1 MKNIPSA
8 RRAHYLAGVRVFL
21 IMVALVAGMAGCRP
35 TPQYNLTIS
44 STAGGN
50 VTTPGEGTF
59 GYDAG
64 TVTDLVATTDAG
76 YRFVNWTG
84 DVGTIADVNAAATN
98 ITVNGNYSITANF
111 VKQYDLTT
119 SSIEGGSVTEPGEG
133 MFTYDAGTV
142 VDLVATHDAGYSFVN
157 WTGDVSTIANVYS
170 ATTTVTMNGDYSVT
184 ANFEPP
190 VWDSTITLDCHL
202 TVPNE
207 LAPLAQYVYLPWI
220 AELEAINGT
229 FGGKFDVNVTYGDS
243 PFDAGA
249 SLAAL
254 SIGTTDMGML
264 SPETYHLGGLGYL
277 PWMFPNITS
286 CAYTMYTM
294 LTEGN
299 ARWDAYGQLDGVK
312 ILINVPLWGSQMWT
326 RAVNVTEPAN
336 LTGLKIRTDA
346 VGVQAADVTALGGVP
361 VYLGVSELA
370 AALNTLTING
380 CFFTYFGIDSAF
392 GLGGATCYTTELN
405 MFYKP
410 YALAMNKESYDDLP
424 SEARAALD
432 TLCGPAKSVEWASA
446 NLAAEAGYRAATD
459 ANRPIY
465 VPASGEMDLWKAAT
479 ANIDDSWAVYMTTT
493 LGYNGTGI
501 LARAIELIALSP

>member
-1 MKNIPSA
+1 MLSS
-8 RRAHYLAGVRVFL
+8 RRYHHLTRIGVFL
-21 IMVALVAGMAGCRP
+21 IVVALIAGTVGCDGGV
-35 TPQYNLTIS
+35 YALAVS
-44 STAGGN
+44 STAGGS
-50 VTTPGEGTF
+50 VTAPGEGIFT
-59 GYDAG
+59 YDGG
-64 TVTDLVATTDAG
+64 TVVNLTAEAEEG
-76 YRFVNWTG
+76 YRFIQWTG
-84 DVGTIADVNAAATN
+84 NVSTIGDVNSATTN
-98 ITVNGNYSITANF
+98 ITMNGNYSVTANF
-111 VKQYDLTT
+111 VKQYNLTT
-119 SSIEGGSVTEPGEG
+119 SSMEGGSVTQPGEG
-133 MFTYDAGTV
+133 IFTYDAGTV
-142 VDLVATHDAGYSFVN
+142 VNLVASHDAGYSFVN
-157 WTGDVSTIANVYS
+157 WTGEISTIANVYS
-170 ATTTVTMNGDYSVT
+170 STTTITVNGDYSIT
-184 ANFEPP
+184 ANFQPL

-229 FGGKFDVNVTYGDS
+229 LGGKFDVNVTYGDS
-243 PFDAGA
+243 PFDALS

-254 SIGTTDMGML
+254 SLGTTDMGML
-264 SPETYHLGGLGYL
+264 SPETYVLGGLGYL

-299 ARWDAYGQLDGVK
+299 AQWDANGQLDDVK

-346 VGVQAADVTALGGVP
+346 VGAQAATITALGGVP

-370 AALNTLTING
+370 AALNALTING

-410 YALAMNKESYDDLP
+410 YALAMNKESCDDLP

-446 NLAAEAGYRAATD
+446 NLAAEAGYKAATD

-465 VPASGEMDLWKAAT
+465 VPISGEMDLWKAAT
-479 ANIDDSWAVYMTTT
+479 ASIDDSWAVYVTTT
-493 LGYNGTGI
+493 FGYNGTGI
-501 LARAIELIALSP
+501 LARALELIALSP